1 VECWIAMTSSGT
13 TPPQRALTEE
23 RVEGEL
29 RELNSRIRFFDV
41 AATIVALGGLA
52 IGALAAIPLGPSPFL
67 AAAIVGVAVALA
79 VKLYTLQRKE
89 HLREEISSLKESG
102 QITANEAI
110 ELRTRVNV
118 IYTDNPEKAE
128 EVSRQ

>member
-1 VECWIAMTSSGT
+1 MTSSGT